1 MSEKKII
8 GIIVIAVVGTFV
20 AVLTLS
26 VYNGEQ
32 RLMKLSNGPYIG
44 LPDINKFCHDKLKEQ
59 LGTEPNKECK

>member
-32 RLMKLSNGPYIG
+32 RLMKLSNGPYRITRHKQI
-44 LPDINKFCHDKLKEQ
+44 LPWQTKRTIRNRTK
-59 LGTEPNKECK
+59 

>member
-32 RLMKLSNGPYIG
+32 RLMKLSNGPYRITRHKQI
-44 LPDINKFCHDKLKEQ
+44 LP
-59 LGTEPNKECK
+59 